1 MKLLTRIKIIN
12 WHYFWDELI
21 EIKPIVFL
29 TGVNGSGKSTLIDA
43 IQVVLLGDTSGRYF
57 NKAAMDKSAR
67 TLKVILEANLVIQS
81 MVALNI

>member
-29 TGVNGSGKSTLIDA
+29 TGYSSCFTW
-43 IQVVLLGDTSGRYF
+43 
-57 NKAAMDKSAR
+57 
-67 TLKVILEANLVIQS
+67 
-81 MVALNI
+81 